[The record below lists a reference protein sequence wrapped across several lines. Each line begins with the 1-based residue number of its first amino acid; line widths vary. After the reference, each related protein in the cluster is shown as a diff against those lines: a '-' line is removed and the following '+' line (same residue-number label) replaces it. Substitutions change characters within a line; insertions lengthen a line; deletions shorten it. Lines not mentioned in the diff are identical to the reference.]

1 MEDSPLFLGLTTA
14 TPFIR
19 SMGLGKKIPGPLGT
33 LFRSYH
39 FAKTKAFEMVGH
51 FLQHSSSSEKYLLS
65 PLVQGGDTFLDRKL
79 TIEELAEEAMG
90 LMFAGAGTT
99 ASTLTYLLFALSRNL
114 AVQARLRREVL
125 SLPDTSAAVRQNQYI
140 NAVIKGAFRRFPTI
154 MATLPRV
161 LLEPL
166 ATETYVLPEG
176 TVVFPEPDRFNR
188 DRWLESIEAMEA
200 SLTPFGSGR
209 RNCIG
214 KKLAWEELYLAVNA
228 LMWAG
233 IEFRAR
239 EETDDED
246 TQLLGFIAASPKA
259 KRLVLEIARV

>member
-1 MEDSPLFLGLTTA
+1 
-14 TPFIR
+14 
-19 SMGLGKKIPGPLGT
+19 
-33 LFRSYH
+33 
-39 FAKTKAFEMVGH
+39 
-51 FLQHSSSSEKYLLS
+51 
-65 PLVQGGDTFLDRKL
+65 
-79 TIEELAEEAMG
+79 MG
-90 LMFAGAGTT
+90 LMFAGAGTA

-125 SLPDTSAAVRQNQYI
+125 SLPDASAAVRQNQYI
-140 NAVIKGAFRRFPTI
+140 NAVIKETFRRFPTI
-154 MATLPRV
+154 VATLPRV

-176 TVVFPEPDRFNR
+176 TVVEMLNWVHHRDVEVFPEHDRFNP
-188 DRWLESIEAMEA
+188 DRRLESNEAMET
-200 SLTPFGSGR
+200 SLTPFGIGR
-209 RNCIG
+209 RSCIG

-228 LMWAG
+228 LMRAG

-246 TQLLGFIAASPKA
+246 AELLACIAASPKA